1 MGVSS
6 GKPAIDVERAS
17 VSASLPSTMI
27 PMSALVPPMS
37 KVISFLRSASPP
49 IQAPASTPAANPES
63 SVSVG
68 FSDTMLA
75 VATPPFDAMI
85 LRSAES
91 PVLLSDR
98 SRWLIYVRTFG
109 PMKAANAAV
118 VKSFE
123 FPKLRGYEGGCCDKG
138 LREECRRRSPWRG
151 SSCAGLR

>member
-6 GKPAIDVERAS
+6 GKPAMDVERAS

-37 KVISFLRSASPP
+37 KVMSFLRSASPP

-85 LRSAES
+85 LRSAAS
-91 PVLLSDR
+91 PALLSDR
-98 SRWLIYVRTFG
+98 SRWVIYVRTFG
-109 PMKAANAAV
+109 PMKAASAAV
-118 VKSFE
+118 VK
-123 FPKLRGYEGGCCDKG
+123 
-138 LREECRRRSPWRG
+138 RSNSRNCG
-151 SSCAGLR
+151 DMKEDVVTKASGRILDTIALARSSCAGLR